1 MLHTLNKHCQSEH
14 NIGVDEM
21 IKAKYACDEC
31 EKSFD
36 RPSALIVH
44 QRIHTV
50 SFNTKPDLLGC
61 LTPHSTKF
69 QLYCGCQFY

>member
-1 MLHTLNKHCQSEH
+1 
-14 NIGVDEM
+14 M

-44 QRIHTV
+44 QRIHTGINMKYLIV
-50 SFNTKPDLLGC
+50 PYIKMLIDSNC
-61 LTPHSTKF
+61 N
-69 QLYCGCQFY
+69 